1 MKKISTILLIVVFVT
16 NAMAQITID
25 HTFTGDI
32 SVVNTHLKTV
42 YYKGPINDNQFEFYN
57 EDYSF
62 YKSVTLTPPEGCE
75 AYTLLNLSDK
85 LFNNDELLE
94 FTCIF
99 YDTVNGTG
107 SYMKLINENGTE
119 LFDFGNVA
127 SFGLLMKT
135 KNNDVK
141 FLVDYYVN
149 YPTET
154 ETKVYSLPG
163 SLTTVQPISAVSE
176 QILPYPNPASSHIY
190 LKYSIGQTEK
200 VDLQIYNSSG
210 QLIDT
215 KKIGGAFDKI
225 KLNVSNYKPG
235 LYYYRY
241 NASSHPFIVK

>member
-1 MKKISTILLIVVFVT
+1 MKKISTILLIIAFVT
-16 NAMAQITID
+16 NAIGQITLD
-25 HTFTGDI
+25 HTFIGDV
-32 SVVNTHLKTV
+32 SLVNTHLKTV
-42 YYKGPINDNQFEFYN
+42 YYKGPVNDNQFEFYN

-62 YKSVTLTPPEGCE
+62 HKAVTVTPPEGCE
-75 AYTLLNLSDK
+75 TYLLLHLSDK

-99 YDTVNGTG
+99 YDTINGTG

-127 SFGLLMKT
+127 SYGQVMLT
-135 KNNDVK
+135 KSNGVK
-141 FLVDYYVN
+141 FLVDQYVN
-149 YPTET
+149 YPTEM
-154 ETKVYSLPG
+154 ETKVFSLPG
-163 SLTTVQPISAVSE
+163 SLTATEPINLEAE
-176 QILPYPNPASSHIY
+176 QVLPYPNPASSHIF

-215 KKIGGAFDKI
+215 KKIAGAFNKI
-225 KLNVSNYKPG
+225 KLNVSNYAPG

-241 NASSHPFIVK
+241 NARTHPFIVK